1 MARKL
6 ERIQASIIADIQAQ
20 PELTTSL
27 TSNSRR
33 AIWRLF
39 AFVQAS
45 AILLLEQIIDV
56 FKAENEAKI
65 AQGIPATT
73 TWLTKRSYDFQY
85 SSDTPQ
91 IVQLVNFAPVY
102 PIINASLKIITRCSV
117 VTTLSNQVIVKVA
130 KSEPPVALTSPEIV
144 SFQAYINT
152 IGIAGINYVCQS
164 YDADR
169 IYIDAE
175 IYYDGQFSTVIE
187 ASVNAA
193 VNNFLASLPFN
204 GQLKISD
211 LEIAIRNVL
220 GVNDVL
226 IKNVKARDNGTAFI
240 DGTFLVQNNAVISRL
255 FPTIAGYVVLEDS
268 VSNNLVFI
276 AN

>member
-6 ERIQASIIADIQAQ
+6 EQIQSSIEADIQAQ
-20 PELTTSL
+20 PELATTL
-27 TSNSRR
+27 TSTSRR
-33 AIWRLF
+33 SIWRLF

-56 FKAENEAKI
+56 FKAENEIKI
-65 AQGIPATT
+65 SKAIPATT
-73 TWLTKRSYDFQY
+73 SWITKRVFDFQY
-85 SSDTPQ
+85 SSGTPQ
-91 IVQLVNFAPVY
+91 VVQLVDFAPAY
-102 PIINASLKIITRCSV
+102 PVIDESLKIITRCSV
-117 VTTLSNQVIVKVA
+117 VTTITNQVIIKTA
-130 KSEPPVALTSPEIV
+130 KADPPVALSSPELV
-144 SFQAYINT
+144 SLQSYVNT

-164 YDADR
+164 LDADR

-175 IYYDGQFSTVIE
+175 VYYDGQYSTVIQGT
-187 ASVNAA
+187 
-193 VNNFLASLPFN
+193 VNNAINLFLSSLPFN

-211 LEIAIRNVL
+211 LEIAIRNVI

-226 IKNVKARDNGTAFI
+226 IKNVKARDNGTAFSSA
-240 DGTFLVQNNAVISRL
+240 TFLVQNNTVISRL

-268 VSNNLVFI
+268 VANNLVFI